1 VDYRPTV
8 RYPNEFKDY
17 VDWLFKT
24 THLDRNQIFRSALFF
39 FGKDEM
45 SKQFLEFHKKRDC
58 KLPSPLIDQYPN
70 HEFFMNFTKN
80 QCLTIEGSDVTSKME
95 GLTSNK
101 IIVKSKGIKLIV
113 RSENQ

>member
-1 VDYRPTV
+1 MDYRPTV

-39 FGKDEM
+39 FGHDELTK
-45 SKQFLEFHKKRDC
+45 SFLQFHIKRDC

-70 HEFFMNFTKN
+70 HEFFMNFPKN
-80 QCLTIEGSDVTSKME
+80 QPLTIGRKDVNESLEVRTSE
-95 GLTSNK
+95 Q

-113 RSENQ
+113 KE

>member
-1 VDYRPTV
+1 LDYRPTV

-17 VDWLFKT
+17 VDWLYQT
-24 THLDRNQIFRSALFF
+24 THLDRNQIFRAALFF
-39 FGKDEM
+39 FGRDL

-70 HEFFMNFTKN
+70 HEFFMNFPKN
-80 QCLTIEGSDVTSKME
+80 QDLSVGKRDVSDLEERGTSQQ
-95 GLTSNK
+95 

-113 RSENQ
+113 KE

>member
-1 VDYRPTV
+1 MDYRPTV
-8 RYPNEFKDY
+8 RYSKEFKDY

-24 THLDRNQIFRSALFF
+24 THLDRNQIFRASLFF
-39 FGKDEM
+39 FGHGQ
-45 SKQFLEFHKKRDC
+45 SRNFLEFHKKRDC

-80 QCLTIEGSDVTSKME
+80 QCLTIGGSDVTSKMDV
-95 GLTSNK
+95 GTSEQ